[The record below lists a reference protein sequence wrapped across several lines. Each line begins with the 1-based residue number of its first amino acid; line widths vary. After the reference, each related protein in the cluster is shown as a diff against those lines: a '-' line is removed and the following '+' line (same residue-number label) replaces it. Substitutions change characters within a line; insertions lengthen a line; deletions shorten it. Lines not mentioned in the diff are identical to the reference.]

1 MAKGDIVRDLK
12 EEMLTGDIKSAM
24 SFASASKWLKFILAI
39 FVIFAYF
46 TSATWLTEIIVISV
60 VVSLVIPLGF
70 FDVFIQKLLEYN
82 TQKAEERQ
90 ILNATEA
97 NEHFEKLYKKGR

>member
-1 MAKGDIVRDLK
+1 MRNLK

-24 SFASASKWLKFILAI
+24 SFASVSKWLKVILAI
-39 FVIFAYF
+39 VVVLAYF
-46 TSATWLTEIIVISV
+46 TDSAWLTEVIVISV
-60 VVSLVIPLGF
+60 VVSLILPLGF

-82 TQKAEERQ
+82 TQKIEERQ

-97 NEHFEKLYKKGR
+97 NEHFEKSYKKAGK

>member
-1 MAKGDIVRDLK
+1 MRDLK

-24 SFASASKWLKFILAI
+24 SFASVTKWVKITLAI
-39 FVIFAYF
+39 FVIAAYF
-46 TSATWLTEIIVISV
+46 TDSVWLTEILIVSV
-60 VVSLVIPLGF
+60 VVSLIIPLGF

-82 TQKAEERQ
+82 TKKTEDRQ

-97 NEHFEKLYKKGR
+97 NKHFEKLYKKVGK

>member
-1 MAKGDIVRDLK
+1 MRDFNEK
-12 EEMLTGDIKSAM
+12 MLTGDIESAL
-24 SFASASKWLKFILAI
+24 SFTSVSKWLKLILAVI
-39 FVIFAYF
+39 VIFAYF
-46 TSATWLTEIIVISV
+46 TEAVWLTEIIVISV

-82 TQKAEERQ
+82 TQKVEERQ

-97 NEHFEKLYKKGR
+97 NEHFEYLYKKVDE

>member
-1 MAKGDIVRDLK
+1 MQGFK
-12 EEMLTGDIKSAM
+12 EEMLTGDIKSAL

-46 TSATWLTEIIVISV
+46 TSATWLTEVIVISV
-60 VVSLVIPLGF
+60 VVSLVFPLGF

-82 TQKAEERQ
+82 THKLEERQ
-90 ILNATEA
+90 MLNANEA
-97 NEHFEKLYKKGR
+97 NEHFKNLHKKVGN